1 MSSRYSILYGLLLSL
16 AIAIV
21 SYQLYTAPFV
31 PFSIGEPAKHP
42 IDTMLIAIVLGM
54 VIRNSVGVPARFTAG
69 IRYAVLT
76 LMPLGI
82 ILMGARLNFFDV
94 VRTSVT
100 ALIISVVC
108 VCVAL
113 SLTIWICRRA
123 GINQKLGILIGV
135 GTAICGGTAIA
146 VAAPVIEADD
156 GDTALGITTVTLLGM
171 LPVFVLPALGHLLDM
186 TQLEF
191 GVWAGTSVH
200 ATPQVVA
207 TGFAYGPEAGDIAT
221 IVKLVRV
228 LLLAPVVLGLGVW
241 YARSKRKQQIAHV
254 TKLGKLTTLF
264 PPFILGFVLLALAN
278 TLHLLPDFTLHLQ
291 DSPLWHH
298 QDLRVVLA
306 KLVTWVSTFLLTIS
320 MAGVGLGVDVRG
332 LARVG
337 LGAMYVGFAAS
348 VLLAAFSYAL
358 LMTVL

>member
-1 MSSRYSILYGLLLSL
+1 MAPRYSVLYGLLLSL
-16 AIAIV
+16 VIAIAA
-21 SYQLYTAPFV
+21 YQIYKAPFP
-31 PFSIGEPAKHP
+31 PFSIGDPARHP
-42 IDTMLIAIVLGM
+42 IDAMLIAIVIGM
-54 VIRNSVGVPARFTAG
+54 LIRNTIGVPPRFAAG
-69 IRYAVLT
+69 IRYAVIT
-76 LMPLGI
+76 IMPLGI
-82 ILMGARLNFFDV
+82 VLMGARLDFYDV

-108 VCVAL
+108 VAVAL
-113 SLTIWICRRA
+113 TLTIWLCKRV
-123 GINQKLGILIGV
+123 GIGQKLGILIGV

-156 GDTALGITTVTLLGM
+156 GDTAFGIATVTLFGM
-171 LPVFVLPALGHLLDM
+171 AAVFVLPLLGELIGM

-207 TGFAYGPEAGDIAT
+207 TGFAYGAEAGDIAT

-228 LLLAPVVLGLGVW
+228 LLLAPVVIGLGIW

-254 TKLGKLTTLF
+254 TKIGNFTTLF

-278 TLHLLPDFTLHLQ
+278 TLHLLPDFTLHLEQ
-291 DSPLWHH
+291 SPLWEQ

-306 KLVTWVSTFLLTIS
+306 KLVTWISTFLLTIS

-337 LGAMYVGFAAS
+337 LGALYVGLASS
-348 VLLAAFSYAL
+348 VLLAAFSFAL
-358 LMTVL
+358 LQAIL

>member
-1 MSSRYSILYGLLLSL
+1 MASRYSVLYGLLLSL
-16 AIAIV
+16 VIAIV
-21 SYQLYTAPFV
+21 SYQLYVAPIP
-31 PFSIGEPAKHP
+31 PFSIGTPARHP
-42 IDTMLIAIVLGM
+42 IDAMLIAIVIGM
-54 VIRNSVGVPARFTAG
+54 LIRNTIGVPQRFAAG
-69 IRYAVLT
+69 IRYAVISI
-76 LMPLGI
+76 MPLGI
-82 ILMGARLNFFDV
+82 VLMGARLNFFDV

-100 ALIISVVC
+100 ALIISVIC

-113 SLTIWICRRA
+113 TMTIWLCRRV
-123 GINQKLGILIGV
+123 GVSQKLGILIGI

-156 GDTALGITTVTLLGM
+156 GDTAFGIATVTLFGM
-171 LPVFVLPALGHLLDM
+171 VAVFVLPLLGQLFGM

-228 LLLAPVVLGLGVW
+228 LLLAPVVIGLGIW
-241 YARSKRKQQIAHV
+241 YARHKRKQQIAHV
-254 TKLGKLTTLF
+254 TKIGRFTTLF

-278 TLHLLPDFTLHLQ
+278 TLHLLPDFTLHLK
-291 DSPLWHH
+291 DSPLWAQ

-332 LARVG
+332 LAKVG
-337 LGAMYVGFAAS
+337 LGSLYVGLASS
-348 VLLAAFSYAL
+348 VLLAGFSYAL
-358 LMTVL
+358 LSLIL